1 MATLRPLAKTPVD
14 ADAPKHDHRDQRR
27 ECVATGDKAEN
38 EHQCA
43 ACSPPRVLADEEKW
57 MLISDGS
64 SALLTNFF
72 ATVARVG
79 TTADSGKGGAHARN
93 G

>member
-1 MATLRPLAKTPVD
+1 
-14 ADAPKHDHRDQRR
+14 
-27 ECVATGDKAEN
+27 
-38 EHQCA
+38 
-43 ACSPPRVLADEEKW
+43 